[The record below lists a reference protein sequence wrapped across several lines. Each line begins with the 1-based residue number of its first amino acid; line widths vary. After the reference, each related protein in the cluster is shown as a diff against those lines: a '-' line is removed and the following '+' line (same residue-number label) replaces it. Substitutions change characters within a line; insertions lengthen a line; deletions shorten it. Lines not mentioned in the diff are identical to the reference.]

1 MSGRL
6 FLTHA
11 VHLQPREYLVVE
23 RLITDLQTHTFVS
36 EYSWYGWKIELKTK
50 HSWKT
55 AFRLKTGGYKP
66 ERDVD
71 PTHHRS
77 RAEQTAI
84 FGLRTGHC
92 GLKAQLKR
100 VGRRGRD
107 CSV

>member
-1 MSGRL
+1 M
-6 FLTHA
+6 
-11 VHLQPREYLVVE
+11 VVE
-23 RLITDLQTHTFVS
+23 RLSTDLQTHTFVS
-36 EYSWYGWKIELKTK
+36 EYRWYGWKIELKTK

-66 ERDVD
+66 EPD
-71 PTHHRS
+71 PTDHLS

-84 FGLRTGHC
+84 FGLRTEHC